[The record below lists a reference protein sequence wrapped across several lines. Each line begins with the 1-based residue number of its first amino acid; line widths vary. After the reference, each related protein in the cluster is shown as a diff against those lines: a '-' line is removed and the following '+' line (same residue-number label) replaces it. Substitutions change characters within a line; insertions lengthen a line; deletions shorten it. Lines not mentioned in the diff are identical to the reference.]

1 MQYIEIA
8 ILGIV
13 QGITEFLPVS
23 SSAHLI
29 IVRNLLGIGQ
39 IISLNNLDFTFDI
52 ALHFGTLLAIVL
64 VFFQDFWKIF
74 TKGITKGTKDPD
86 GKLLWLIAVATIPA
100 AVAGL
105 LFDDI
110 VDSVFR
116 KKYILIALALILM
129 GIIIYFA
136 DKRSKSKKDIYDIG
150 FKDALIIGFSQIL
163 ALVPGFSRSG
173 TTIATSRKLNIN
185 KEASTK
191 FSFFLSTPIILGAVV
206 LELIKGDLSLIIAN
220 YQMFLIGISISFL
233 TGVLSIKFLLKYIKK
248 NDFSIFMWYRLA
260 VGLMIILRVII
271 KVL

>member
-1 MQYIEIA
+1 MQYIEVA

-29 IVRNLLGIGQ
+29 IARNLLGIGK
-39 IISLNNLDFTFDI
+39 IISSNNLDFTFDI
-52 ALHFGTLLAIVL
+52 AVHFGTLLAIVL
-64 VFFQDFWKIF
+64 VFFKDFWKIF
-74 TKGITKGTKDPD
+74 IKGITKGTKDPD
-86 GKLLWLIAVATIPA
+86 GKLLWLIVVATIPA
-100 AVAGL
+100 AIAGL

-110 VDSVFR
+110 VDSIFR
-116 KKYILIALALILM
+116 KKFILIALALILM

-136 DKRSKSKKDIYDIG
+136 DKKSKSKKDIYDIS
-150 FKDALIIGFSQIL
+150 FKDALMIGLSQVL

-206 LELIKGDLSLIIAN
+206 LALIKEDLSLVIAN
-220 YQMFLIGISISFL
+220 YQIFLIGISISFL
-233 TGVLSIKFLLKYIKK
+233 TGVLAIKFLLKYIKK
-248 NDFSIFMWYRLA
+248 NDFSVFMWYRLII
-260 VGLMIILRVII
+260 GLLIIFKVILKI
-271 KVL
+271 